1 MPASASSP
9 SELLPASAVVRR
21 PLSAAD
27 SIGLVQAL
35 KTVPDPR
42 HRRGRR
48 HGLQSVLLLALQ
60 AVMAGASSLVAIA
73 QWAAIAPQALG
84 VAGASPS
91 AATFR
96 RVLAAVDITA
106 VEAALTTWVTGR
118 QTRAR
123 VRQPAGAT
131 AAQCRTVLAVDGKT
145 LRGSRDAD
153 GPQTKLVCVYDCAQQ
168 LILTQSAVVAGDE
181 ITAFAVALTAL
192 TGLPGLANVLVTADA
207 LHCQRAHAD
216 FLAARGGHYLFTVKG
231 NQPLLRQAL
240 IRLPWA
246 HAPGCRRRGSGH
258 GRTESRSIK
267 VIDLNGTPAQALF
280 PHARRSIKVIRRR
293 RVGAGKPSVEIVY
306 AITSLD
312 HHAADPPLLA
322 DWLQGHWAIENSVH
336 HVRDVTQRADASRIR
351 LGAGPQLMAALR
363 NPAAN
368 IARLAGH
375 TNIAA
380 AQRDAAW
387 SPTAITDALHAAS
400 SSTCPQ
406 VWPPIQDFDAA
417 LT

>member
-1 MPASASSP
+1 MPASASSL
-9 SELLPASAVVRR
+9 SALLPASAVGRE
-21 PLSAAD
+21 PLSAVE
-27 SIGLVQAL
+27 SVRLVQAL
-35 KTVPDPR
+35 KAIPDPR

-60 AVMAGASSLVAIA
+60 AVMAGASSWIAIA
-73 QWAAIAPQALG
+73 QWARTAPQALG
-84 VAGASPS
+84 VCGVSPS

-96 RVLAAVDITA
+96 QVLAAVDIAA

-118 QTRAR
+118 RAHAQAQR
-123 VRQPAGAT
+123 PVST
-131 AAQCRTVLAVDGKT
+131 AAQCRTVVAVDGKT
-145 LRGSRDAD
+145 LRGSVGSD
-153 GPQTKLVCVYDCAQQ
+153 GQPTKLVCVYDHAHR
-168 LILTQSAVVAGDE
+168 LVLTQTAVVAGDE
-181 ITAFAVALTAL
+181 IAAFTVALST
-192 TGLPGLANVLVTADA
+192 LPFPANALVTADA

-240 IRLPWA
+240 MRLPWA
-246 HAPGCRRRGSGH
+246 HAPGTRRRGSGH

-267 VIDLNGTPAQALF
+267 VIDLDGTQTQALF
-280 PHARRSIKVIRRR
+280 PHARRAIKVVRRR
-293 RVGAGKPSVEIVY
+293 RVGGRKPSVEVVY

-312 HHAADPPLLA
+312 YRAADPRLLA
-322 DWLQGHWAIENSVH
+322 AWLQGHWAIENSVH
-336 HVRDVTQRADASRIR
+336 HVRDVTQREDASRIR

-363 NPAAN
+363 NTAAN

-387 SPTAITDALHAAS
+387 SPTAITDALHAA
-400 SSTCPQ
+400 
-406 VWPPIQDFDAA
+406 
-417 LT
+417 

>member
-1 MPASASSP
+1 MPASASSL
-9 SELLPASAVVRR
+9 SALLPASAVGRE
-21 PLSAAD
+21 PLSAVE

-35 KTVPDPR
+35 KAVPDPR
-42 HRRGRR
+42 RRRGRR

-60 AVMAGASSLVAIA
+60 AVMAGASSWIAIA
-73 QWAAIAPQALG
+73 QWSKTAPQALG
-84 VAGASPS
+84 ICGVSPS

-96 RVLAAVDITA
+96 RVLAAVDIVA

-118 QTRAR
+118 QAHAQALRP
-123 VRQPAGAT
+123 VGT
-131 AAQCRTVLAVDGKT
+131 AAEGRTVLAVDGKT
-145 LRGSRDAD
+145 LRGSVGLD
-153 GPQTKLVCVYDCAQQ
+153 GQPTKLMCVYDHAHR
-168 LILTQSAVVAGDE
+168 LVLTQTAVVAGDE
-181 ITAFAVALTAL
+181 ITAFTVALST
-192 TGLPGLANVLVTADA
+192 LPFPANVLVTADA

-240 IRLPWA
+240 MRLPWA

-267 VIDLNGTPAQALF
+267 VIDLDGTDAQVLF
-280 PHARRSIKVIRRR
+280 PHARRAIKVVRRR

-312 HHAADPPLLA
+312 YRAADPPLLA

-336 HVRDVTQRADASRIR
+336 HVRDVTQREDASRIR
-351 LGAGPQLMAALR
+351 LGAGPQLMAVLR
-363 NPAAN
+363 NTAAN
-368 IARLAGH
+368 IARLAGAHQHRRRSAH

-387 SPTAITDALHAAS
+387 SPTAITDALHAA
-400 SSTCPQ
+400 
-406 VWPPIQDFDAA
+406 
-417 LT
+417 

>member
-1 MPASASSP
+1 MPASASSL
-9 SELLPASAVVRR
+9 SELLPASAVVRE
-21 PLSAAD
+21 PLPAAE
-27 SIGLVQAL
+27 SIRLVQAL

-60 AVMAGASSLVAIA
+60 AVMAGAASWVAIA

-123 VRQPAGAT
+123 AQQPAGAT
-131 AAQCRTVLAVDGKT
+131 AAQRRTVLAVDGKT

-153 GPQTKLVCVYDCAQQ
+153 GRQTKLVCVYDCAQQ
-168 LILTQSAVVAGDE
+168 LILTQTAVVSGDE
-181 ITAFAVALTAL
+181 IAAFAVALT
-192 TGLPGLANVLVTADA
+192 GLPDLANVLVTADA

-216 FLAARGGHYLFTVKG
+216 FLAARGGHYLLTVKG
-231 NQPLLRQAL
+231 NQPLLRQEL
-240 IRLPWA
+240 RRLPWA
-246 HAPGCRRRGSGH
+246 QAPGTRRRGTGH
-258 GRTESRSIK
+258 DRTESRSIK
-267 VIDLNGTPAQALF
+267 VIDLHGTGAPALF
-280 PHARRSIKVIRRR
+280 PHARRAIKVVRRR
-293 RVGAGKPSVEIVY
+293 RVGADRPSVEIVY

-312 HHAADPPLLA
+312 HRAADRRLLA

-336 HVRDVTQRADASRIR
+336 HVRDVTQREDASRIR

-363 NPAAN
+363 NTATN
-368 IARLAGH
+368 IARLTGH
-375 TNIAA
+375 ANIAA

-387 SPTAITDALHAAS
+387 SPSAITDALLAA
-400 SSTCPQ
+400 
-406 VWPPIQDFDAA
+406 
-417 LT
+417 

>member
-1 MPASASSP
+1 MPASASSL
-9 SELLPASAVVRR
+9 SALLPASAVVRG
-21 PLSAAD
+21 PLPAAD
-27 SIGLVQAL
+27 SIRLVQAL

-42 HRRGRR
+42 QRRGRR

-60 AVMAGASSLVAIA
+60 AVMAGASSWVAIA

-123 VRQPAGAT
+123 ARQPAGAT
-131 AAQCRTVLAVDGKT
+131 AAQRRTVLAVDGKT

-153 GPQTKLVCVYDCAQQ
+153 GRQTKLVCVYDCAQQ
-168 LILTQSAVVAGDE
+168 LILTQSAVVSGDE
-181 ITAFAVALTAL
+181 IAAFTVAL

-231 NQPLLRQAL
+231 NQPLLREEL
-240 IRLPWA
+240 RRLPWA
-246 HAPGCRRRGSGH
+246 QAPDTRRRGTGH

-267 VIDLNGTPAQALF
+267 VIDLDGSRAPALF
-280 PHARRSIKVIRRR
+280 PHARRAIKVVRRR
-293 RVGAGKPSVEIVY
+293 RVGADGPSVEIVY

-312 HHAADPPLLA
+312 HRAADPRLLA
-322 DWLQGHWAIENSVH
+322 DWLQGHWAIESRVH
-336 HVRDVTQRADASRIR
+336 YVRDVTEREDASRIR
-351 LGAGPQLMAALR
+351 RGAGPQLMAALR
-363 NPAAN
+363 NTATN
-368 IARLAGH
+368 IARLGGPA
-375 TNIAA
+375 NIPA

-387 SPTAITDALHAAS
+387 SPTAISDALRAA
-400 SSTCPQ
+400 
-406 VWPPIQDFDAA
+406 
-417 LT
+417 